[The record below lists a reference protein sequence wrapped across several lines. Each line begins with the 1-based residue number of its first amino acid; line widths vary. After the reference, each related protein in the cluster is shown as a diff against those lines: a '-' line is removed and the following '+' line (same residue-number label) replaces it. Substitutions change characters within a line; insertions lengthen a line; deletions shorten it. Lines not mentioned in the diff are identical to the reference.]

1 MSTHKRHAE
10 MNEGPE
16 AFEKFRNAM
25 KRIISVP
32 KSSVLSDSK
41 SRKAKRAGTS
51 PASRASSGHASK
63 S

>member
-1 MSTHKRHAE
+1 MCGMSTKKHAE

-32 KSSVLSDSK
+32 KSSVLSK
-41 SRKAKRAGTS
+41 RKERARNS
-51 PASRASSGHASK
+51 PASHASGVRERK
-63 S
+63 P